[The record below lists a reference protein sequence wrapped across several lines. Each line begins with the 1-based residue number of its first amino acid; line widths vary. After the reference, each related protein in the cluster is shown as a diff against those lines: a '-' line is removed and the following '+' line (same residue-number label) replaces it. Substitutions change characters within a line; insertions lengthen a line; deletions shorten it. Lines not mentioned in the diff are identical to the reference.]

1 MSYIENRITIQ
12 EYLDNIKDRGKKNH
26 ISSILN
32 QFNLFCQQSF
42 NKTHQQVIDD
52 IKEEITKTNLND
64 KIYVLF
70 NKYKDWLSVDH
81 PEITYHTGK
90 DFKHEKTIKKRH
102 PNSIKQYIAKMRNI
116 FEEIGN
122 IEINNRIFNKRV
134 RIEKA
139 EEEDPEPF
147 TKEQMRSLLDRCS
160 NHNKLKYMVLKDSG
174 VRVGEL
180 VQIRKRDINVTKKPI
195 EIKIQASYTKTR
207 KARITFVTR
216 ETAPMLI
223 RLLKSKQEEELVFGT
238 NEDPYIAT
246 GTEKAEF
253 TYYRDQLAKVYP
265 EFGERYQSNKR
276 HKKTIHSIRSFT
288 ATQCAEAID
297 EAWGHSIIG
306 HSKYLGQ
313 YIRNQDKRA
322 EMYLKSE
329 AHLMI
334 YEKEIIVE
342 HDEEVSNIQAQLNR
356 QGRLIQELLSIN
368 DEKTNLLK
376 KNNNLQ
382 KRITELELKIR
393 A

>member
-1 MSYIENRITIQ
+1 MSYIQNRRSI
-12 EYLDNIKDRGKKNH
+12 EDYLDSIKERGKKNH
-26 ISSILN
+26 IGSILN
-32 QFNLFCQQSF
+32 QFNIFCKQSF

-52 IKEEITKTNLND
+52 IRDEIAKTNSND

-70 NKYKDWLSVDH
+70 NKYKDWLSQDH
-81 PEITYHTGK
+81 PEITYYSGK
-90 DFKHEKTIKKRH
+90 YSKHKNTIKKRH
-102 PNSIKQYIAKMRNI
+102 PNSIKQYISKMRNI

-147 TKEQMRSLLDRCS
+147 TKEQMRILLDRCS

-174 VRVGEL
+174 MRVGEL
-180 VQIRKRDINVTKKPI
+180 TQIRKRDIDTTQTPI

-216 ETAPMLI
+216 ETAPMLV
-223 RLLKSKQEEELVFGT
+223 RLLKGKQEEELVFGT
-238 NEDPYIAT
+238 NEDPYIAK

-253 TYYRDQLAKVYP
+253 TYYRDQLSKEYP
-265 EFGERYQSNKR
+265 EFGERYQSNGR
-276 HKKTIHSIRSFT
+276 HKKTIHSIRSYT
-288 ATQCAEAID
+288 STQCAEAID

-313 YIRNQDKRA
+313 YIRNQNKRA
-322 EMYLKSE
+322 EMYLRSE
-329 AHLMI
+329 AYLMV

-342 HDEEVSNIQAQLNR
+342 NKDSEIEI
-356 QGRLIQELLSIN
+356 
-368 DEKTNLLK
+368 LK
-376 KNNNLQ
+376 KQVQ
-382 KRITELELKIR
+382 KLIKETIEQKEQLEARNRFLELKLTQN
-393 A
+393 